1 MKKAI
6 TIICG
11 SLLAI
16 MSMQAQNQN
25 AWGKVLNQ
33 PNCVANAPQN
43 EEMIVKQPEGKLY
56 KNLYKLC

>member
-25 AWGKVLNQ
+25 
-33 PNCVANAPQN
+33 